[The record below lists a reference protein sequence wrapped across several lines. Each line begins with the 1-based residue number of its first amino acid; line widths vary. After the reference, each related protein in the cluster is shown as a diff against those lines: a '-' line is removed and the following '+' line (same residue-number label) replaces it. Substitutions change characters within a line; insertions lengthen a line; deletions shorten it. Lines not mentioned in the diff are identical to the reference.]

1 MWLLPA
7 MTAMIVVVGIAINSR
22 LATQTSDALHK
33 LEDIQ
38 YPAVETIR
46 SLRMTVDRIQ
56 ESLQQAVAEGD
67 RDALGKANE
76 LAEASR
82 RDITSLNKLLPDIRG
97 LDAAF
102 SQYYSS
108 ATTATRLFLG
118 VDKGD
123 ASAAVPQ
130 MQASS
135 KALNDL
141 LATLED
147 STRKD
152 LQALIDS
159 GTTNVSRTLNVSII
173 SAILMLVALGA
184 GSMVLIRSVMVRL
197 GGEPEDAA
205 NTARRIA
212 EGDFTAHVNVVGND
226 RESLLY
232 SMSQLRERLGTLI
245 RNVHKSSRAVDV
257 AATEM
262 SESIEK
268 LNGRTQQQAA
278 SLEETAASME
288 QMTATVRASADNAR
302 NADKLAVNARKQAET
317 GGTVVGQA
325 IEAMS
330 AIRTSSN
337 KIANIIGVIDEIA
350 FQTNLLA
357 LNAAVEAARAGEQGR
372 GFAVV
377 ASEVRNLAQRS
388 ASAAR
393 EIKQLIADSTD
404 KVQDGTRLVDESG
417 KHLRDIVDSVKK
429 MADIIGQISTA
440 SSEQA
445 RGIEQVNDTVTQ
457 LDQVTQGNSA
467 MSDQARSVARA
478 MTAQATELLQIVSVF
493 RVAESSMSESTTG
506 SIAPSSG
513 VRAAGAVRQ
522 AA

>member
-1 MWLLPA
+1 
-7 MTAMIVVVGIAINSR
+7 
-22 LATQTSDALHK
+22 
-33 LEDIQ
+33 
-38 YPAVETIR
+38 
-46 SLRMTVDRIQ
+46 
-56 ESLQQAVAEGD
+56 
-67 RDALGKANE
+67 
-76 LAEASR
+76 
-82 RDITSLNKLLPDIRG
+82 
-97 LDAAF
+97 
-102 SQYYSS
+102 
-108 ATTATRLFLG
+108 
-118 VDKGD
+118 
-123 ASAAVPQ
+123 
-130 MQASS
+130 
-135 KALNDL
+135 
-141 LATLED
+141 
-147 STRKD
+147 
-152 LQALIDS
+152 
-159 GTTNVSRTLNVSII
+159 
-173 SAILMLVALGA
+173 
-184 GSMVLIRSVMVRL
+184 
-197 GGEPEDAA
+197 
-205 NTARRIA
+205 
-212 EGDFTAHVNVVGND
+212 
-226 RESLLY
+226 
-232 SMSQLRERLGTLI
+232 
-245 RNVHKSSRAVDV
+245 
-257 AATEM
+257 
-262 SESIEK
+262 
-268 LNGRTQQQAA
+268 
-278 SLEETAASME
+278 ME

-467 MSDQARSVARA
+467 MSDQARNVARA

-493 RVAESSMSESTTG
+493 QVAESSMSESTTG
-506 SIAPSSG
+506 STTPSSG